1 MLPPDCVAWRHS
13 LVLLPHL
20 SVLPFGSLPSYRCA
34 LSTGPT
40 LKRRLAEAAC
50 PFSISGLNHPSYA
63 LLAKCRKSL
72 PGSFEVPSAGFGY
85 PLDDVSSSNPWKPSF
100 SSQHSWDSLFRAFFL
115 PDDPNRV
122 STTRSIPALPK
133 KTAKPSRC
141 ASMAFAHPK
150 SSASHLLPK
159 GLVRGETSCSPEVFR
174 PPRSSLPQADRESVS
189 LSQFPSRPYKLSPFN
204 NNLRNLRVSRTWG
217 SGFSSR
223 RRRRPAWPFS
233 PSVQPHLFEK
243 YHPLR
248 AIFSPRSSQ
257 MPCGTQFTPLCSFGL
272 SS

>member
-85 PLDDVSSSNPWKPSF
+85 PLDGVSRSNPWKLLSAPNALGIPSSEL
-100 SSQHSWDSLFRAFFL
+100 SSFRMIQIAFPRLVPFL
-115 PDDPNRV
+115 HF
-122 STTRSIPALPK
+122 PK
-133 KTAKPSRC
+133 KPPS
-141 ASMAFAHPK
+141 
-150 SSASHLLPK
+150 LLGVLQWLSPIRK
-159 GLVRGETSCSPEVFR
+159 AVPLTCSPK
-174 PPRSSLPQADRESVS
+174 D
-189 LSQFPSRPYKLSPFN
+189 
-204 NNLRNLRVSRTWG
+204 
-217 SGFSSR
+217 
-223 RRRRPAWPFS
+223 
-233 PSVQPHLFEK
+233 
-243 YHPLR
+243 
-248 AIFSPRSSQ
+248 
-257 MPCGTQFTPLCSFGL
+257 
-272 SS
+272 